1 MELSNLYNEYKEM
14 RQEYIVF
21 IEGICQNILEV
32 ELNSDTTI
40 KLKAALNNFENLNS
54 TLMNLEVSDDDK
66 QNLKDLQYLLLD
78 SLMLSSELSY
88 FYENNLKERFK
99 MRAVNYINKLLRD
112 QHSSAHID
120 GKCRV
125 L

>member
-1 MELSNLYNEYKEM
+1 MELTNLYNEYKEM